1 MFFQFLRTVPVAV
14 GPVAEAEE
22 EQIHGALQRRGE
34 LFPLVGFRVPCRTWR
49 MLILVLALLGRV
61 PRDLQ

>member
-1 MFFQFLRTVPVAV
+1 M
-14 GPVAEAEE
+14 AEAEE

-61 PRDLQ
+61 PRDLH